1 MINYFAYHIR
11 HYIDIYDIHYHMT
24 ATEDQKYLKML
35 AQMGL
40 AAEQVPSDMR
50 DTLYEKLGLQRPGAA
65 SGSATSEAKKL
76 KPEVAEKKR
85 QARRAKEKEE
95 RKQQV

>member
-1 MINYFAYHIR
+1 
-11 HYIDIYDIHYHMT
+11 MT

-40 AAEQVPSDMR
+40 ATEQVPSDMR
-50 DTLYEKLGLQRPGAA
+50 DTLYEKLGLEKPGAA
-65 SGSATSEAKKL
+65 SGSATAEAKRP

>member
-1 MINYFAYHIR
+1 
-11 HYIDIYDIHYHMT
+11 MT
-24 ATEDQKYLKML
+24 ATEDQKYLSML

-40 AAEQVPSDMR
+40 AAEQVPGDMR
-50 DTLYEKLGLQRPGAA
+50 DTLYEKLGLKKPEAA
-65 SGSATSEAKKL
+65 AGSATSEAKRP